1 MCCQLYFFDSSN
13 ATRVPNL
20 MLSNNLL
27 YVFLIAA
34 LGLAALTVNYV
45 ITSRE
50 REREYRNTRLKWLKE
65 QSEHT
70 LNALSVLK
78 EINCRGD
85 IIDKLNQHALSLIEE
100 IGVLAPDSELMTE
113 VSKIKDTT
121 DRTRPKQDPFN
132 NDRAVRKAQI
142 YINFAEKLIIDMA
155 NKGKMTAQLA
165 HTYQQELYWL
175 NVSMVADAHIIQ
187 GKALMQQGDKV
198 AALTHL
204 KHAKAMLVRAAVPQH
219 QKRDRLLPLQ
229 GLIDQLQPKKDLG
242 PGALAETLD
251 AYLKEQP

>member
-1 MCCQLYFFDSSN
+1 
-13 ATRVPNL
+13 
-20 MLSNNLL
+20 MLSDNLL

-34 LGLAALTVNYV
+34 LGLAALSVNYI

-50 REREYRNTRLKWLKE
+50 RFKENRNARLKWLKE

-70 LNALSVLK
+70 LNALAVLK

-100 IGVLAPDSELMTE
+100 IGVLAPDSELMTDI
-113 VSKIKDTT
+113 SKIKDTT
-121 DRTRPKQDPFN
+121 DRARPKQDAFN

-142 YINFAEKLIIDMA
+142 YINFAEKLIVDMS
-155 NKGKMTAQLA
+155 NKGKMTAHLA

-175 NVSMVADAHIIQ
+175 NVSMVADAHITQ
-187 GKALMQQGDKV
+187 GKTLMQQGDKL
-198 AALTHL
+198 AALSHF
-204 KHAKAMLVRAAVPQH
+204 KHAKAILVRAAVPAQ
-219 QKRDRLLPLQ
+219 QKRDRLQPLQ
-229 GLIDQLQPKKDLG
+229 GLIDQLQPKRDLG

-251 AYLKEQP
+251 AYLKEPQ

>member
-1 MCCQLYFFDSSN
+1 
-13 ATRVPNL
+13 
-20 MLSNNLL
+20 MLSDNLL

-34 LGLAALTVNYV
+34 LGLAAISVNYI

-50 REREYRNTRLKWLKE
+50 RDKEYRNTRLKWLKE

-100 IGVLAPDSELMTE
+100 IGILAPDSELMTE
-113 VSKIKDTT
+113 VSKIKDSA
-121 DRTRPKQDPFN
+121 DRTRPKQEPFN

-155 NKGKMTAQLA
+155 NKGKMTPQLA

-175 NVSMVADAHIIQ
+175 NISMLADAHITQ
-187 GKALMQQGDKV
+187 GRSLMQQGDKI
-198 AALTHL
+198 AALTHF
-204 KHAKAMLVRAAVPQH
+204 KHAKAILVRAAVPQQ
-219 QKRDRLLPLQ
+219 QKRDRLIPLQ
-229 GLIDQLQPKKDLG
+229 GFIDQLQPKKDTG

-251 AYLKEQP
+251 AYLNDPQ